1 MFDACQNTNRNR
13 HLKSQISICT
23 QRDAHSTVTFHAL
36 PNLKS
41 FFLQYSAAEL
51 DSKHIRKS
59 HFYFCA
65 HFNAWEFSTA
75 AQIEYML
82 EKRAKKSIQWK
93 SNRVYLL
100 NQVSIDGNVYIL
112 NEFYEEKKPHT
123 KTEWNGKFCCELM
136 RTNGENR

>member
-1 MFDACQNTNRNR
+1 MYLNTIYDEVIEQQNRTQWIICNCLVRFTYTWFNRCRMFDACQNTNRNR

-59 HFYFCA
+59 HSYFCA

-93 SNRVYLL
+93 FNRVYLL
-100 NQVSIDGNVYIL
+100 N
-112 NEFYEEKKPHT
+112 
-123 KTEWNGKFCCELM
+123 
-136 RTNGENR
+136 